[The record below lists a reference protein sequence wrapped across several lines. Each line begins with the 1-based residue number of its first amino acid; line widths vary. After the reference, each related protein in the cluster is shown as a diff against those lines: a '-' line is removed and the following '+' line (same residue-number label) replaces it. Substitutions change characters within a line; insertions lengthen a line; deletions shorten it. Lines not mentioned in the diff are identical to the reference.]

1 MNPLNNVEIDKGSF
15 QESELKDLGSGTYFV
30 LVTADGIGESVY
42 QKIGTNCFDTAL
54 SFGICRQ
61 HVPLSYKATIL
72 CVRPDSG
79 ELVRFGENTRVV
91 PCSSNLSVVRL
102 ETP

>member
-1 MNPLNNVEIDKGSF
+1 MNPLNNVQIDQGAF
-15 QESELKDLGSGTYFV
+15 QESKLKDLDSGTYFV
-30 LVTADGIGESVY
+30 LVTADGIGESVC
-42 QKIGTNCFDTAL
+42 QKVETNCFDAAL

-61 HVPLSYKATIL
+61 HVPLSSKATIL
-72 CVRPDSG
+72 CIKPDSG
-79 ELVRFGENTRVV
+79 QLVRFGENTLVV